1 MNPVLIMAGGTG
13 GHIFPGL
20 AVAHALRQR
29 GCTIAWLG
37 SPDGMES
44 RIVPDQNIE
53 FHSVPVRRIRGQR
66 GLAKLLGPIAL
77 AHAIFKALAIMIRL
91 RPRAVLSM
99 GGFAAAP
106 GGVAAWMTR
115 RPLVVH
121 EQNSVAGWTNRSL
134 ARLASRIL
142 TGFPDVLGPTAQY
155 VGNPVRAEICH
166 APSNGPDAESPL
178 RVLVLGGSLG
188 AASLNQTVPMA
199 LATIGH
205 AVEVRHQSGDKHADA
220 TRKAYESAGVSAKVE
235 PFIKDMSAAYGWA
248 NLVICRAG
256 ALTIAELCMA
266 GRGAI
271 LVPFPHA
278 VDDHQTTNAR
288 FMVNGGAARLIA
300 DHDLASELADVAAD
314 LLGDRRRLIA
324 MGDAALKL
332 AKADATERVAD
343 AVLEVAR

>member
-1 MNPVLIMAGGTG
+1 MNPILIMAGGTG

-20 AVAHALRQR
+20 AVAHALRER

-37 SPDGMES
+37 SPNSMES
-44 RIVPDQNIE
+44 RIVPDQHIE

-77 AHAIFKALAIMIRL
+77 AHAILKALAIMIRL

-106 GGVAAWMTR
+106 GGVAAWLTR

-134 ARLASRIL
+134 ARLASRVL
-142 TGFPDVLGPTAQY
+142 TGFPDVLGPAARY
-155 VGNPVRAEICH
+155 VGNPVRADIRN
-166 APSNGPDAESPL
+166 APPGQSDPDGSL
-178 RVLVLGGSLG
+178 HVLVLGGSLG
-188 AASLNQTVPMA
+188 AASLNEAVPTA
-199 LATIGH
+199 LATIEH
-205 AVEVRHQSGDKHADA
+205 AIEVRHQSGEKHAEA
-220 TRKAYESAGVSAKVE
+220 ARKAYEAAGVSAKVD
-235 PFIKDMSAAYGWA
+235 PFIKDMNAAYGWA
-248 NLVICRAG
+248 DLVICRAG
-256 ALTIAELCMA
+256 ALTIAELCTA

-288 FMVNGGAARLIA
+288 FMVDGGAARLIP
-300 DHDLASELADVAAD
+300 DHQLASELAEVVAD
-314 LLGDRRRLIA
+314 LVGDRGRLVT
-324 MGDAALKL
+324 MGEAALQL